1 MKMVEERLNWRK
13 EAIMNKLIII
23 LAAISGALIVRAQGG
38 SDASVISKGDRSVEQ
53 AYRIRI
59 RPQAIDTL
67 MPTPNVNYPLLVVRE
82 ETSFDVEAIE
92 PAAIRHRPQLSQ
104 LYRGFAKIGGGSR
117 LMGLGEVYYNSLR
130 SRKHNWGFH
139 GQHLS
144 EWGQLADVAP
154 SMYDRS
160 QIKAFGSVQERRYS
174 YGGELKYMNQG
185 LHYYGFDN
193 PDAPRDSIAQRF
205 NNIGFNGYFASHPKD
220 SAMLNYRIGLDYSY
234 FNDKKP
240 QEDTLSKWRAR
251 ENYFALKSTWSYK
264 MSNNVLL
271 SNMEADLNVLH
282 NDYRYGIADSTIGVL
297 DTGYVSSNTVI
308 QLRPITH
315 FYGKNEKLQFK
326 IGGELSLDIREK
338 TRASLYP
345 IAQVRYSLFDDLF
358 IPYAG
363 VIGGL
368 QQQRFEKLTRLNEFI
383 SSNIQLANMQ
393 RYEANF
399 GIKGTLSQKMSFNI
413 GATFSHN
420 RDMAF
425 FINDTINSS
434 GNQFSVIYDTVNI
447 TTLHGSLSYQA
458 LEKLKIDAIGRY
470 HSYQMRNNPHAWNM
484 PQVEIILR
492 GKYNVANKLYA
503 NLDLTLEGGR
513 RALVYDGTLENVVE
527 EDGVYFIPLGFIADA
542 NLGVEY
548 RYNQRIS
555 FFTNFNN
562 FAAQR
567 YQRWFGYP
575 VQAFQFMLGATF
587 RF

>member
-1 MKMVEERLNWRK
+1 
-13 EAIMNKLIII
+13 MNKYIVLLIG
-23 LAAISGALIVRAQGG
+23 LLSFPSVFGQGG
-38 SDASVISKGDRSVEQ
+38 SDASVISKGDRSVEP
-53 AYRIRI
+53 AYRIRV

-67 MPTPNVNYPLLVVRE
+67 MPSPNVNYPLLVVRE
-82 ETSFDVEAIE
+82 ETNFDVEAIE
-92 PAAIRHRPQLSQ
+92 PASIRHRPQLSQ
-104 LYRGFAKIGGGSR
+104 LYRGYAKVGGGSR

-130 SRKHNWGFH
+130 SRKYNWGFH

-144 EWGQLADVAP
+144 EWRQITDVAP

-205 NNIGFNGYFASHPKD
+205 NNIGFSGYFSSHPKD

-251 ENYFALKSTWSYK
+251 ENYVALKSTWSYK

-271 SNMEADLNVLH
+271 SNMEADFNVLH
-282 NDYRYGIADSTIGVL
+282 NDYRYGIADSSLSLL
-297 DTGYVSSNTVI
+297 DTGYVSSNTII

-326 IGGELSLDIREK
+326 IGGELSVDIREK

-363 VIGGL
+363 VQGGL
-368 QQQRFEKLTRLNEFI
+368 QQQRFETLTRSNEFI

-413 GATFSHN
+413 GSIFSHN

-425 FINDTINSS
+425 FINDTIYSS

-458 LEKLKIDAIGRY
+458 NEKLKIDAIGRY
-470 HSYQMRNNPHAWNM
+470 HSYQMRNNPYAWNM
-484 PQVEIILR
+484 PQLEIILR

-503 NLDLTLEGGR
+503 HLDLTLEGGR

-575 VQAFQFMLGATF
+575 VQSFQFMLGATF